1 MSNFGSFEV
10 CHICKCY
17 ECKVRHI
24 KCNPCMEC
32 NGKSK
37 EYNLKYT
44 YEEDTGYMANS
55 FLPKEERCSIID
67 EEY

>member
-1 MSNFGSFEV
+1 
-10 CHICKCY
+10 
-17 ECKVRHI
+17 
-24 KCNPCMEC
+24 MEC